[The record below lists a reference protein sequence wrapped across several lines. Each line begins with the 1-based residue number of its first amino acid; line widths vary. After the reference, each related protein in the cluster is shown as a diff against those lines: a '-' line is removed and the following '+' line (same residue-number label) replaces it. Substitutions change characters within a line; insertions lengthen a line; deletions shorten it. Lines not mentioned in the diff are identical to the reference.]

1 MKTRLKELRI
11 GRGLTQQQLADEIKC
26 TRQAYS
32 RYELGER
39 EPDYETLIMFA
50 NFYNVTT
57 DYILG
62 LSDKKNDITPE
73 RLDNL
78 GYDLTALENLSDND
92 IETIKN
98 TLHVLISN
106 LKKKGEKKIGFNEKM

>member
-1 MKTRLKELRI
+1 MKTRLKELRVE
-11 GRGLTQQQLADEIKC
+11 RGLTQQQIADEIKC

-50 NFYNVTT
+50 KFYDVTT

-62 LSDKKNDITPE
+62 LSDKKNEVTPE

-78 GYDLTALENLSDND
+78 GYDLFALENLSDKD
-92 IETIKN
+92 IEIIKN
-98 TLHVLISN
+98 TLQVLITN
-106 LKKKGEKKIGFNEKM
+106 LKKKGE

>member
-11 GRGLTQQQLADEIKC
+11 ERGLTQQQLADEIKC

-62 LSDKKNDITPE
+62 LSNKKNDITPE

-92 IETIKN
+92 IETIRN
-98 TLHVLISN
+98 TIRVLVEN
-106 LKKKGEKKIGFNEKM
+106 LKKKGE